1 MSAGNPAVAKM
12 LEGYEEVIRRFISG
26 QIDADKFENDF
37 LTHFK
42 TDTNQVA
49 GDEFDILDRLFT
61 DVDEYIADP
70 NLRAATGGIDG
81 DELRLRAQSAY
92 QRLYREAL

>member
-26 QIDADKFENDF
+26 QIDADKFETDF
-37 LTHFK
+37 LTRFK
-42 TDTNQVA
+42 TDSNQVT

-61 DVDEYIADP
+61 DVDEYVADP

-81 DELRLRAQSAY
+81 DEFWLRAQSAY
-92 QRLYREAL
+92 HRLYREAL